1 MCSYNTKPTQNLT
14 LILTILNK
22 ASDMQ
27 LVDCVYELSQIC
39 CNLLILDLWTDLLC
53 YCYIMF
59 IVFLQW
65 NAVALWAWG
74 KFATVTDF

>member
-27 LVDCVYELSQIC
+27 IVDCVYELSQIW

-59 IVFLQW
+59 IVFF
-65 NAVALWAWG
+65 AVECSRSMG
-74 KFATVTDF
+74 MG